1 MQCLLKVMFR
11 GKTIVGAA
19 IENDLESLGVTA
31 TEMGVTL
38 RDIQTFYSDSKAQPI
53 SLGYLGEHFLGE
65 EFHNGRHSSI
75 RDARLTA
82 IADRKAEMLKKEGF
96 HRFCCPVMDNLR
108 LDPSNNPKNKYQ
120 GNIRFDS
127 CTCGV
132 GKNKQAGKRTK
143 KKKQPKPI
151 KQVLY
156 TPDLDED
163 DEDDLND
170 WM

>member
-1 MQCLLKVMFR
+1 
-11 GKTIVGAA
+11 
-19 IENDLESLGVTA
+19 
-31 TEMGVTL
+31 MGVQL
-38 RDIQTFYSDSKAQPI
+38 RDIQTFYRDSKGQAI

-82 IADRKAEMLKKEGF
+82 IADRKAEVFKKEGF
-96 HRFCCPVMDNLR
+96 HRFCCPVMDKLR

-120 GNIRFDS
+120 GNIRYDT

-132 GKNKQAGKRTK
+132 AKKNQTGKATK
-143 KKKQPKPI
+143 KKKKPKPI
-151 KQVLY
+151 KKVIHCAEY
-156 TPDLDED
+156 SDED
-163 DEDDLND
+163 ENNLDD